1 MSSQPI
7 SNQASKLAMA
17 SAFDQAAPH
26 YDEAALLQQEV
37 GSRFIEQLPLFKIEP
52 RRILDLGCGTGHIT
66 QALSSHYPRASITSL
81 DLAVG
86 MVKMTRERNRSPRF
100 NLWNRLRGRSG
111 HHFLVGDAESLP
123 LADNSFDLIASN
135 LTFQW
140 CSDLPRLFAEIQ
152 RVLAPGGLLLFTTL
166 GPDTLKELRA
176 SWQAVDSTIHVN
188 SFFDMHDVGDAMLS
202 GKLGDPVVD
211 MEQITITYQ
220 KAITL
225 MRDLKSIGAHNM
237 NPERSRGLT
246 SPKKL
251 NAVSAAYEQFRMA
264 DGMLPATYEV
274 IYGHA
279 WRGDPQK
286 VSEQQSNF
294 AFDISDIKPFSG

>member
-1 MSSQPI
+1 VSNTAIQ
-7 SNQASKLAMA
+7 NQASKQMIAA
-17 SAFDQAAPH
+17 AFDQAAPH

-52 RRILDLGCGTGHIT
+52 KRILDLGCGTGQISH
-66 QALSSHYPRASITSL
+66 ALASHYPKASITAL
-81 DLAVG
+81 DIARG
-86 MVKMTRERNRSPRF
+86 MVEITRERIKATGF
-100 NLWNRLRGRSG
+100 HLWSRPK
-111 HHFLVGDAESLP
+111 HFFLVGDAESLP
-123 LADNSFDLIASN
+123 FADNSFDLITSN

-140 CSDLPRLFAEIQ
+140 CADLPLLFTEIQ

-176 SWQAVDSTIHVN
+176 SWQAVDKTVHVN
-188 SFFDMHDVGDAMLS
+188 SFADMHDVGDAMLE
-202 GKLGDPVVD
+202 GQLGDPVVD
-211 MEQITITYQ
+211 MEQITITYK

-225 MRDLKSIGAHNM
+225 MRDLKAIGAHNM

-246 SPKKL
+246 SPRKL
-251 NAVSAAYEQFRMA
+251 SAVSTAYEQFRMA

-279 WRGDPQK
+279 WWGEPKKGGVPKSD
-286 VSEQQSNF
+286 F
-294 AFDISDIKPFSG
+294 AFDISDIRPFTG

>member
-1 MSSQPI
+1 MDNPAIHS
-7 SNQASKLAMA
+7 QASKKAIA

-37 GSRFIEQLPLFKIEP
+37 GNRFIEQLPLFKIEP
-52 RRILDLGCGTGHIT
+52 KQILDLGCGTGQIS
-66 QALSSHYPRASITSL
+66 QALADYYPRASITAL
-81 DLAVG
+81 DIAAS
-86 MVKMTRERNRSPRF
+86 MVTMTRERIKPSGFR
-100 NLWNRLRGRSG
+100 LWPQPK

-123 LADNSFDLIASN
+123 FADNSFEMITSN

-140 CSDLPRLFAEIQ
+140 CADLPQLFGEIQ

-176 SWQAVDSTIHVN
+176 SWQEVDKTVHVN
-188 SFFDMHDVGDAMLS
+188 SFADMHDVGDAMLS
-202 GKLGDPVVD
+202 GRLGDPVVD
-211 MEQITITYQ
+211 MEQITITYE

-225 MRDLKSIGAHNM
+225 MRDLKTIGAHNM

-251 NAVSAAYEQFRMA
+251 SAVSAAYEQFRMA

-279 WRGDPQK
+279 WRGEPRKVAEPQ
-286 VSEQQSNF
+286 QDF

>member
-1 MSSQPI
+1 R
-7 SNQASKLAMA
+7 
-17 SAFDQAAPH
+17 
-26 YDEAALLQQEV
+26 V
-37 GSRFIEQLPLFKIEP
+37 
-52 RRILDLGCGTGHIT
+52 LDLGCGTGQISL
-66 QALSSHYPRASITSL
+66 ALANYYPKASITAL
-81 DLAVG
+81 DLAEG
-86 MVKMTRERNRSPRF
+86 MVKLTRERIKPSSF
-100 NLWNRLRGRSG
+100 NIWSRPK
-111 HHFLVGDAESLP
+111 HQFLVGDAESLP
-123 LADNSFDLIASN
+123 FADNSFDLIASS

-140 CSDLPRLFAEIQ
+140 CRDLPQLFGELQ
-152 RVLAPGGLLLFTTL
+152 RVLTPGGLLLFTTL

-176 SWQAVDSTIHVN
+176 SWQAVDSSVHVN
-188 SFFDMHDVGDAMLS
+188 SFADMHDVGDAMLS

-211 MEQITITYQ
+211 MEQITITYE

-225 MRDLKSIGAHNM
+225 MRDLKAIGAHNM

-251 NAVSAAYEQFRMA
+251 SAVTAAYEQFRMA

-279 WRGDPQK
+279 WRGEPRK
-286 VSEQQSNF
+286 ANAPEQDF